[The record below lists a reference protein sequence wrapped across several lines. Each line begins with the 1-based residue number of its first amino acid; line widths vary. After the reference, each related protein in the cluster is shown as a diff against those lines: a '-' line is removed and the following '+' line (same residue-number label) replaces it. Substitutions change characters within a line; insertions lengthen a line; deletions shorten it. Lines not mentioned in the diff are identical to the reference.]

1 MAKTHAIRIAEFG
14 GPDKMQWQEIDV
26 PAPGPGELLLRQT
39 ACGLNFIDTY
49 HRSGLYPIPLP
60 SGLGLE
66 AAAVVEG
73 IGSGVSEFKVG
84 DRVGYNSGP
93 IGAYAQRRVYPA
105 AKVVKLPDGIDDPT
119 AAAMLLRGMTVE
131 YLIRRTY
138 PVKKGQ
144 TVLFHAAAGGAGL
157 IAGQWLSH
165 LGVTVIGTV
174 GSDEKAKL
182 AREHG
187 YHHVINYRSEN
198 FVARVKEITGGK
210 GVPVVYDGVG
220 KDVFL
225 ASLDCLSPRGM
236 MVTFG
241 NASGPSPAVEPLT
254 LLQKGSLFLTRPTL
268 GNYTATREEL
278 VESAKALFEVVL
290 SGAVKIRVNQTY
302 PLKDAAQSHRDLEA
316 RKTTGSTVLL
326 P

>member
-14 GPDKMQWQEIDV
+14 GPEKMKWEEIDV

-39 ACGLNFIDTY
+39 ACGLNYIDTY
-49 HRSGLYPIPLP
+49 HRGGLYPIPLP

-66 AAAVVEG
+66 AAAVVEAVG
-73 IGSGVSEFKVG
+73 AGVTEFKPG

-93 IGAYAQRRVYPA
+93 IGAYAERRIYPA
-105 AKVVKLPDGIDDPT
+105 AKAVKLPDGIGDST

-131 YLIRRTY
+131 YLIRRTF
-138 PVKKGQ
+138 PVKNGQ
-144 TVLFHAAAGGAGL
+144 TVLFHAASGGLGL

-174 GSDEKAKL
+174 GSEEKARI

-187 YHHVINYRSEN
+187 YHHVINYRREN
-198 FVARVKEITGGK
+198 FVTRVKEITGGK

-220 KDVFL
+220 KDVFM

-236 MVTFG
+236 LVTFG
-241 NASGPSPAVEPLT
+241 NASGPVPAIEPLI
-254 LLQKGSLFLTRPTL
+254 LAQKGSLFLTRPTL
-268 GNYTATREEL
+268 ANYTATREEL
-278 VESAKALFEVVL
+278 LESAQALFDVVL
-290 SGAVKIRVNQTY
+290 SGVVKIRVNQTY

-316 RKTTGSTVLL
+316 RRTTGSTVLL

>member
-1 MAKTHAIRIAEFG
+1 MAKTHAIRITEFG
-14 GPDKMQWQEIDV
+14 GPEKLKWEEVDL
-26 PAPGPGELLLRQT
+26 PAPGAGELLLRQT
-39 ACGLNFIDTY
+39 ACGLNYVDTY
-49 HRSGLYPIPLP
+49 QRSGLYPLTLP

-66 AAAVVEG
+66 AAAVVEAVG
-73 IGSGVSEFKVG
+73 PGVTGFKPG
-84 DRVGYNSGP
+84 DRVGYNAAP
-93 IGAYAQRRVYPA
+93 AGAYAERRVYPA
-105 AKVVKLPDGIDDPT
+105 AKAVKLPDGIDDKT

-131 YLIRRTY
+131 YLIRRTF

-144 TVLFHAAAGGAGL
+144 TVLFHAAAGGLGL

-174 GSDEKAKL
+174 GSDEKARI

-187 YHHVINYRSEN
+187 YHHVINYRTEN

-220 KDVFL
+220 KDVFM
-225 ASLDCLSPRGM
+225 ASLDCLSLRGM

-241 NASGPSPAVEPLT
+241 NASGPVPTIEPLI
-254 LLQKGSLFLTRPTL
+254 LSQKGSLFLTRPSL
-268 GNYTATREEL
+268 GHYTSTREEL
-278 VESAKALFEVVL
+278 LESAQALFDIVL
-290 SGAVKIRVNQTY
+290 SGAVKVPVNQTY
-302 PLKDAAQSHRDLEA
+302 PLKDTAQAHRDLEA
-316 RKTTGSTVLL
+316 RRTTGATVLL

>member
-14 GPDKMQWQEIDV
+14 GPEKMQWQEIDL
-26 PAPGPGELLLRQT
+26 PAPGAGELLLRQT
-39 ACGLNFIDTY
+39 ACGLNYIDTY
-49 HRSGLYPIPLP
+49 HRIGFYPIPLP

-66 AAAVVEG
+66 AAAVVEAVG
-73 IGSGVSEFKVG
+73 AGVTEFKPG
-84 DRVGYNSGP
+84 DRVGYNAGP
-93 IGAYAQRRVYPA
+93 IGAYAERRIYPA
-105 AKVVKLPDGIDDPT
+105 AKAVKLPDGIDDKT
-119 AAAMLLRGMTVE
+119 AAAMMLRGMTVE
-131 YLIRRTY
+131 YLIRRTF
-138 PVKKGQ
+138 PVQKGQ
-144 TVLFHAAAGGAGL
+144 TVLFHAASGGLGL

-165 LGVTVIGTV
+165 LGATVIGTV
-174 GSDEKAKL
+174 GSEEKARI

-198 FVARVKEITGGK
+198 FLARVKEITGGK

-220 KDVFL
+220 KDVFM

-241 NASGPSPAVEPLT
+241 NASGPVPAIEPL
-254 LLQKGSLFLTRPTL
+254 LLSQKGSLYLTRPTL
-268 GNYTATREEL
+268 GSYTATREDL
-278 VESAKALFEVVL
+278 LASAGALFDVVL
-290 SGAVKIRVNQTY
+290 SGAVKVPVNQTY

-316 RKTTGSTVLL
+316 RRTTGSTVLL